1 MQEAFSKTESKEEEN
16 MSDLLKKAISL
27 GVGLTVVSKEKV
39 EKAVDELVKRGEV
52 APSESKALVDR
63 LIERGEEERGL
74 IKSAV
79 QEQVQRVLK
88 DLNVPAKSDIAALE
102 ERIAVLER
110 RLAELESI
118 SRLEGSQPA
127 EGTPDTRTD

>member
-1 MQEAFSKTESKEEEN
+1 MPRAFSKTESKEEET

-39 EKAVDELVKRGEV
+39 EKVVDELVKRGEV

-63 LIERGEEERGL
+63 LIERGEEERGVF
-74 IKSAV
+74 KSAV

-88 DLNVPAKSDIAALE
+88 DLNVPVKSDISALE

-110 RLAELESI
+110 RLAELE
-118 SRLEGSQPA
+118 GTSQ
-127 EGTPDTRTD
+127 EGTLPVEGIVPDTHTD

>member
-1 MQEAFSKTESKEEEN
+1 

-39 EKAVDELVKRGEV
+39 EKVVDELVKRGEV

-63 LIERGEEERGL
+63 LIERGEEERGVF
-74 IKSAV
+74 KSAV

-88 DLNVPAKSDIAALE
+88 DLNVPVKSDISALE

-110 RLAELESI
+110 RLAELE
-118 SRLEGSQPA
+118 GTSQ
-127 EGTPDTRTD
+127 EGTLPVEGIVPDTHTD

>member
-1 MQEAFSKTESKEEEN
+1 M
-16 MSDLLKKAISL
+16 MSDLFKKAISL

-52 APSESKALVDR
+52 APSESRALVDR
-63 LIERGEEERGL
+63 LIERGKEERSAF
-74 IKSAV
+74 KTAV

-88 DLNVPAKSDIAALE
+88 ELDVPVKSDVAALE

-110 RLAELESI
+110 RLAELEGI
-118 SRLEGSQPA
+118 SRLEGTYSA
-127 EGTPDTRTD
+127 SDDRLPDPGAD